1 MIWAQKCQ
9 PDDGPGLSEPEP
21 FRQRRGGLHVRPRA
35 RPGRRGAA
43 FCSLNTMGP
52 RTEEVTDPR
61 ASEILNCARK
71 VEYSILP
78 NVNKKDP
85 DWVRQNS
92 KGRAGQ
98 TFKQHGAHHLV
109 DFCISRLC
117 VHSRCMLLF
126 QLTESERFVF
136 LQG

>member
-9 PDDGPGLSEPEP
+9 PDDGPRPLGTGALSAAA
-21 FRQRRGGLHVRPRA
+21 RWRPACPPA
-35 RPGRRGAA
+35 RGRRGAA